1 MWISIHFH
9 IPTYFI
15 EESRG
20 FLWIHVMC
28 FVTGYL
34 ENLGFPVDFLR
45 KKFPDAVTSL
55 PIYKIYIDLYFDD
68 FGTYRNV
75 QYIIH

>member
-1 MWISIHFH
+1 
-9 IPTYFI
+9 
-15 EESRG
+15 
-20 FLWIHVMC
+20 
-28 FVTGYL
+28 L